1 MIKGIES
8 LLKKKLAL
16 FSSVFA
22 LAVSRNHFFCV
33 LQGILTFQT
42 QFENGPEGPNG

>member
-8 LLKKKLAL
+8 LVKRHLAL

-22 LAVSRNHFFCV
+22 LTMSRNHFFLV

-42 QFENGPEGPNG
+42 QFENGTEGPSG